1 MKKLLKDVRLKKNIR
16 KNKIYMISLL
26 YLMKDKIKKQIFKT
40 HQNIFKNN
48 NIFKKH
54 NNKHYQNL

>member
-1 MKKLLKDVRLKKNIR
+1 
-16 KNKIYMISLL
+16 MISLL

-40 HQNIFKNN
+40 HQKIFKNN
-48 NIFKKH
+48 NIFKKN

>member
-1 MKKLLKDVRLKKNIR
+1 
-16 KNKIYMISLL
+16 MISLL

-48 NIFKKH
+48 NIFKKY
-54 NNKHYQNL
+54 NNKHYKNL